1 MFQIVREDRSE
12 PCDSVAIEPST
23 PRNGASTC
31 GTRGVA
37 YVLCGAL
44 AAVLTLCGDA
54 AGQNNRDEPVFQ
66 ATVADVAAQLQR
78 ITVPLNGNVV
88 IDTNIEVQRA
98 DVTASEVADVQ
109 VVSPKRILVMGRGYG
124 QTTLVLQTT
133 SGQQQVLEVIVEL
146 DLSRLDNALKK
157 IDPLSNA
164 MAASVL
170 GNIVLTGSVSSADA
184 ASRIVELATL
194 FLPANTASG
203 SGAAVVQNHLDV
215 AGEQQVLLRCV
226 VAEVSRSASRQL
238 GVNGFLVGDTFRDAF
253 FVNQIGGVNPI
264 DIGAAADQFVTTD
277 LAFLTGTAGIPLNPA
292 TTLSLGFPRVQLQTF
307 IKAMAD
313 NTLLKILAEPNLVA
327 ISGET
332 ATFLA
337 GGEFPIPV
345 PQGLNTISIQ
355 FRQFGVRLNFT
366 PIVRGQQRIRL
377 RVAPEVSDVD
387 FTTAVQIQGL
397 VVPGLT
403 TRSTETTVE
412 LGSGETIAI
421 AGLLSDQTRAF
432 ATRVPGLGDVPILGS
447 LFRSVEYRRSL
458 TELVIFVTP
467 DIVSPLDA
475 HQPVVLPNDR
485 TTSPSDL
492 EFFGSGIM
500 EATAKT
506 GGDADALE
514 MHPASG
520 IGSQPDVLS
529 VHGPWGHE
537 NRVSSR

>member
-1 MFQIVREDRSE
+1 MFQVVREDRSRPWE
-12 PCDSVAIEPST
+12 PVAIVPSA
-23 PRNGASTC
+23 PGNGEATC
-31 GTRGVA
+31 GRLGVG
-37 YVLCGAL
+37 YVLFGAL
-44 AAVLTLCGDA
+44 AVVAMLGGNAVA
-54 AGQNNRDEPVFQ
+54 QNQPTPTVFK
-66 ATVADVAAQLQR
+66 ATVADVSAQLQR
-78 ITVPLNGNVV
+78 ITVPLYGNVV

-98 DVTASEVADVQ
+98 DVTASQVADVQ
-109 VVSPKRILVMGRGYG
+109 VVSPKRLLVMGRSYG
-124 QTTLVLQTT
+124 QTTLVLQTAD
-133 SGQQQVLEVIVEL
+133 GQQQILEVIVEL
-146 DLSRLDNALKK
+146 NLSRLNDSLKG
-157 IDPLSNA
+157 IDPLSDA
-164 MAASVL
+164 QASSVL
-170 GNIVLTGSVSSADA
+170 GNIVLTGTVSSADA
-184 ASRIVELATL
+184 ATRIVELASL
-194 FLPANTASG
+194 FLPPNSSG
-203 SGAAVVQNHLDV
+203 GDGAVVQNHLDV

-238 GVNGFLVGDTFRDAF
+238 GVNAFLAGDTFRDAF
-253 FVNQIGGVNPI
+253 FVSQIGGINPI
-264 DIGAAADQFVTTD
+264 NIGAAADQFVNTD
-277 LAFLTGTAGIPLNPA
+277 LGFVTGGEGIPLRPT

-332 ATFLA
+332 ASFLA

-355 FRQFGVRLNFT
+355 FRKFGVRLNFT

-397 VVPGLT
+397 LVPGLT

-421 AGLLSDQTRAF
+421 AGLLSEQTRAF
-432 ATRVPGLGDVPILGS
+432 ATRVPGLGDMPILGA
-447 LFRSVEYRRSL
+447 LFRSVEYRHSL

-467 DIVSPLDA
+467 EIVAPLDA
-475 HQPVVLPNDR
+475 HQPVALPTDR
-485 TTSPSDL
+485 TSTPSDL
-492 EFFGSGIM
+492 EFYGYGMI
-500 EATAKT
+500 EAAAKT
-506 GGDADALE
+506 VVDNDGLE
-514 MHPASG
+514 THPASG

-537 NRVSSR
+537 GRVSSR